1 MSIDKNMVARISKLA
16 RIRVDEDN
24 LSNLSEEL
32 SNIINWINQL
42 KEVNTEDVK
51 PLTSIIETDLFRRKD
66 EINDGDYQEKILK
79 NAPESSEGF
88 FVVPKVVD

>member
-1 MSIDKNMVARISKLA
+1 MSIDKNTVSRISKLA
-16 RIRVDEDN
+16 RIKVDQDR
-24 LSNLSEEL
+24 LSDLSDELSE
-32 SNIINWINQL
+32 IINWINQL
-42 KEVNTEDVK
+42 NEVDTAGVK

-79 NAPESSEGF
+79 NSPASKEGF